1 MGDVLKLAIGDHLG
15 FNAAGNRMHYDAN
28 TLPGSSSGSPIFNAD
43 LQLIG
48 LHHRGD
54 PDAHALAADSHANQ
68 GIPIS
73 KIVALLTK
81 RGRWPLA

>member
-1 MGDVLKLAIGDHLG
+1 
-15 FNAAGNRMHYDAN
+15 MHYDAN
-28 TLPGSSSGSPIFNAD
+28 TLPGSSGSPIFNAD

-54 PDAHALAADSHANQ
+54 PAAHALAADAPANQ

-73 KIVALLTK
+73 RIVALLTK
-81 RGRWPLA
+81 RGKWPLA